1 MWVIILLKKTAF
13 FLALLFLVPYN
24 VYGADVSARSAIVM
38 DAQTGII
45 LYEKNAYEELPM
57 ASTTKI
63 MTALLA
69 IESGRLDE
77 TVSITDEMLRTE
89 GSCMG
94 LRDGD
99 KMTLK
104 ELVTGMMLTSGNDSA
119 NAVAY
124 FISGGIEE
132 FVALMNKRAKQL
144 GMNDTCF
151 VTPSGL
157 DEGDHHSTAYDMA
170 LLTAHAVKSSVFCE
184 IVSTKSARL
193 VIGGE
198 KVTVYNH
205 NKLLSRDDAYFGVK
219 TGFTEKAGRCL
230 VSAREYNG
238 NKLIFV
244 TLNAPDDWN
253 DHEKLLDECE
263 GKYNEYQV
271 SDNLSINVVGGV
283 RDTVAASYDSTCY
296 VLSGF
301 DVKLYYKPFY
311 YAPVKK
317 GDILGYACLYCN
329 DKLINKLPVKATEDV
344 KYYVGEEQ
352 NTSAKIHG

>member
-24 VYGADVSARSAIVM
+24 IYGADVSARSAIVM

-94 LRDGD
+94 LRYGD

-132 FVALMNKRAKQL
+132 FVLLMNKRAKQL

-157 DEGDHHSTAYDMA
+157 DEETIIQ
-170 LLTAHAVKSSVFCE
+170 LLTIWLCLPLMQSKTAC
-184 IVSTKSARL
+184 SAKLCPRKAP
-193 VIGGE
+193 G
-198 KVTVYNH
+198 
-205 NKLLSRDDAYFGVK
+205 LLS
-219 TGFTEKAGRCL
+219 
-230 VSAREYNG
+230 
-238 NKLIFV
+238 
-244 TLNAPDDWN
+244 
-253 DHEKLLDECE
+253 
-263 GKYNEYQV
+263 
-271 SDNLSINVVGGV
+271 
-283 RDTVAASYDSTCY
+283 AA
-296 VLSGF
+296 
-301 DVKLYYKPFY
+301 KR
-311 YAPVKK
+311 
-317 GDILGYACLYCN
+317 
-329 DKLINKLPVKATEDV
+329 
-344 KYYVGEEQ
+344 
-352 NTSAKIHG
+352 